1 MYDASGIHDA
11 RKTESV
17 HVEKDLAAKVWNG
30 AAVKPKDLHIFGAE
44 AWKGEGPEEERGLVV
59 FGVPVGHSAFVQKWL
74 ADKEGSHLQL
84 LARIPAVQD
93 AQCAWLLLL
102 MCAGPRANHILR
114 NLPPSEASEFSQHH
128 DNHLR
133 ACLADIIAMAVPD
146 GVTTEVVQLPFREG
160 GLGLRSAVRL
170 APAAYWASWAD
181 CFSGACPRTTGLH
194 SASPR
199 VGRAAV
205 TSTVCS
211 GSPRRC
217 RHARSRR
224 HGGARVVQILGP

>member
-1 MYDASGIHDA
+1 M
-11 RKTESV
+11 
-17 HVEKDLAAKVWNG
+17 
-30 AAVKPKDLHIFGAE
+30 
-44 AWKGEGPEEERGLVV
+44 V

-114 NLPPSEASEFSQHH
+114 NLPPSEVSEFGQHH

-146 GVTTEVVQLPFREG
+146 GVTTEVVQLPFRRRARPSECG
-160 GLGLRSAVRL
+160 QVGASGLLGVLGRL
-170 APAAYWASWAD
+170 LVPD
-181 CFSGACPRTTGLH
+181 ACPRTTGLH
-194 SASPR
+194 TASPG

-205 TSTVCS
+205 TSTVRS
-211 GSPRRC
+211 GSPKRC
-217 RHARSRR
+217 RYARSRR